1 MPQVV
6 AAVPAPALVGVRN
19 PAYAVEMDPAIAGRK
34 ITNFRNFRGIL
45 EIRWDRSEGWVA
57 IVGVRGS
64 ILDVFT
70 RFYSVL
76 TCCLLFLHE
85 LMCFTLFYMLLQAPG
100 SGAEIE
106 PKSTQLAGRKAL
118 SRNCKKPL
126 TPTQSKCLPQVVASS
141 ALSALAQDPVGAE
154 AAVNS

>member
-1 MPQVV
+1 MWG
-6 AAVPAPALVGVRN
+6 VGGV
-19 PAYAVEMDPAIAGRK
+19 G
-34 ITNFRNFRGIL
+34 
-45 EIRWDRSEGWVA
+45 SEGWVA

-118 SRNCKKPL
+118 SRNCNKPL